1 MHRIQALLPRSLL
14 RRVMLLYTAALALLV
29 VSGFAVFLSY
39 AASAMLEDAEGDA
52 QAMMALLSPAVGD
65 AAVIGDYDTI
75 QRTLDR
81 TIRHPLFRSAA
92 FVDRAGA
99 RLEVA
104 RRDHP
109 TPVPPAWLTRLVATR
124 EMPLSTS
131 INIGGRRYGEVH
143 LTIWSERVAAEIWEV
158 AQLTAVLASIGMVAG
173 VSLVG
178 WPLRRWLGQLDR
190 VRELGARLQQGE
202 PTLLPMPTDEAP
214 IEFQRTFEVINQ
226 VAASLQAERAQ
237 AAVTLASIAEG
248 VATVNRAGLVVLA
261 NPVLSQLL
269 GRDNGALLAQPIA
282 QLLPELTID
291 TATDTAWHGQRF
303 ERGERMLEASLA
315 PVRSGQGEP
324 AGAVIVLRDVTA
336 QQALE
341 DRLRTELQARAH
353 AMEAMSEM
361 LGAVGSGVA
370 DAHMGAIEQLSGQVG
385 DLVTRLRRQT
395 GQLHAIF
402 NLSPDGFIAFDAQ
415 RRVQYVSPACVF
427 LTMVP
432 DRDLLGKDEAGLA
445 ALLQGRFAEPET
457 QRPLR
462 LQELR
467 ETPRIVQMAK
477 PMPRILSLA
486 LHDGGDEDTPQL
498 LHIRDIS
505 QQFELDR
512 LKSEFMT
519 AAAHELRTPMTSIYG
534 FVELLIHREMPPE
547 RHRELLQRVHRQSR
561 AMMDI
566 LDELLDLSRIE
577 ARRALD
583 FNFQPVCLDD
593 LLRHALDDFAV
604 PPEREPPALS
614 LAAEPM
620 WAQVDAGKLGQA
632 LRNLLSNAYKYSPGG
647 GPVAMRLMPVD
658 DTLVDIEVE
667 DHGLGMTPQE
677 LDRVTERFYR
687 ADRSGAIPGTGL
699 GMAIVKEI
707 IELMGGSL
715 LLRSEPGRG
724 TTTTLRL
731 RRIAAPPA

>member
-1 MHRIQALLPRSLL
+1 MPRIHALLPRSLL

-29 VSGFAVFLSY
+29 VSGFTVFLGY

-52 QAMMALLSPAVGD
+52 QAMMALLSPAVAD

-75 QRTLDR
+75 HRTLDR
-81 TIRHPLFRSAA
+81 TIAHPLFRGAA
-92 FVDRAGA
+92 FIDVKGGRI
-99 RLEVA
+99 EVV
-104 RRDHP
+104 RRGHP
-109 TPVPPAWLTRLVATR
+109 RTVPPGWLTRLVATQ
-124 EMPLSTS
+124 EAPLSTPIS
-131 INIGGRRYGEVH
+131 VGGRHYGDVH

-158 AQLTAVLASIGMVAG
+158 AQLTAALASIGLVAG
-173 VSLVG
+173 VALVW

-190 VRELGARLQQGE
+190 VRDLGARLQQGGQAV
-202 PTLLPMPTDEAP
+202 PPMATDEAP
-214 IEFQRTFEVINQ
+214 LEFQRTFEVVNQ

-248 VATVNRAGLVVLA
+248 VATVNRAGVVVLA
-261 NPVLSQLL
+261 NPVLGRLL
-269 GRDNGALLAQPIA
+269 GRDSSALLGQPVA
-282 QLLPELTID
+282 QLLPELSIGAIPD
-291 TATDTAWHGQRF
+291 DGWHGRRF
-303 ERGERMLEASLA
+303 ERGERVLEASLA
-315 PVRSGQGEP
+315 PVRSGEGEP
-324 AGAVIVLRDVTA
+324 AGAVIVLRDVSE

-341 DRLRTELQARAH
+341 NRLRAELEARSH

-361 LGAVGSGVA
+361 LGAAGAAAAGASA
-370 DAHMGAIEQLSGQVG
+370 GAIEQLSSQVG

-402 NLSPDGFIAFDAQ
+402 NLTPDGFIAFDAQ

-427 LTMVP
+427 LTMLP

-477 PMPRILSLA
+477 PMQRILSLA
-486 LHDGGDEDTPQL
+486 LHDGGDEETPQL

-534 FVELLIHREMPPE
+534 FVELLIHRELPPE

-583 FNFQPVCLDD
+583 FNFQPVRLDD
-593 LLRHALDDFAV
+593 LLRHTLDDFGV
-604 PPEREPPALS
+604 PPEREPPVLA
-614 LAAEPM
+614 LAAEPL

-632 LRNLLSNAYKYSPGG
+632 LRNLLSNAYKYSPDG
-647 GPVAMRLMPVD
+647 GPVAMRLVPVGE
-658 DTLVDIEVE
+658 THVDIEVE
-667 DHGLGMTPQE
+667 DRGMGMTPQE

-715 LLRSEPGRG
+715 LLRSEPGQG
-724 TTTTLRL
+724 TTATLRL
-731 RRIAAPPA
+731 RRIAAP